1 MCFIEL
7 VTLVLEGV
15 DTPLVVDEQ
24 HGPAH
29 GGGGGTGCF
38 ITIAYLLYI
47 LISVSKGMCVPLGSP
62 EVLSGMS
69 SLYFQPSS

>member
-29 GGGGGTGCF
+29 GHGHGHGHGGGLQG
-38 ITIAYLLYI
+38 
-47 LISVSKGMCVPLGSP
+47 VS
-62 EVLSGMS
+62 
-69 SLYFQPSS
+69 

>member
-29 GGGGGTGCF
+29 GGGHGHGHGGG
-38 ITIAYLLYI
+38 LQ
-47 LISVSKGMCVPLGSP
+47 GS
-62 EVLSGMS
+62 
-69 SLYFQPSS
+69 